1 MFPKLQTESDA
12 NPLDI
17 HLLSKNAGSLSC
29 YSWFPPDRV
38 SGGELFDR
46 IVEKGFYTERDA
58 SQLIHQILDAVKY
71 LHDMGIVHR
80 DLKVLLLRERQKIQ
94 QAGLFLFCLFSN
106 RPLCSL
112 SLSLPCSQRTFCIT
126 VWTRTPRSWS
136 VTLGCQR
143 SRGRAASCPR
153 PVALPDMWVRH
164 LFLGSA
170 ALSSPPP
177 LSFMW
182 AQHLLFQLI
191 SPLYSEHCERLFHP
205 LVNCECFRSALYL
218 FNVTCQITWYYRKVK
233 ITRIPPHCCCVSY
246 IFPLV
251 LDVCVCVCV
260 CFHSSWGARSET
272 IQQSSGLL
280 VHRSYFLYPVS
291 LSSFF
296 TEYACTL
303 IIYLCW

>member
-1 MFPKLQTESDA
+1 MFPKLQPESDA

-17 HLLSKNAGSLSC
+17 HVFGKGAGSLSC

-80 DLKVLLLRERQKIQ
+80 DLKVLLLSERQKKYNKL
-94 QAGLFLFCLFSN
+94 AFFFFLFSYRRLWS
-106 RPLCSL
+106 PSL
-112 SLSLPCSQRTFCIT
+112 SLLCSQRTCCIT

-136 VTLGCQR
+136 VTLDCQR

-164 LFLGSA
+164 LFPGSA

-205 LVNCECFRSALYL
+205 LLSQLRVFQKCSL
-218 FNVTCQITWYYRKVK
+218 
-233 ITRIPPHCCCVSY
+233 
-246 IFPLV
+246 
-251 LDVCVCVCV
+251 
-260 CFHSSWGARSET
+260 
-272 IQQSSGLL
+272 
-280 VHRSYFLYPVS
+280 PV
-291 LSSFF
+291 
-296 TEYACTL
+296 
-303 IIYLCW
+303 